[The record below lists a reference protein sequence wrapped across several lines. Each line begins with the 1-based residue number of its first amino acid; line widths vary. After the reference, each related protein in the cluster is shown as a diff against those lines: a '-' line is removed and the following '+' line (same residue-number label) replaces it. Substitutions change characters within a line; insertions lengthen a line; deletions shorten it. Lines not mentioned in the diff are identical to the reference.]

1 MLLDTS
7 GLLCLLHKSERY
19 HAEAIQHYQAAP
31 GKITHNYVI
40 AEFIALAM
48 VRGLSRKIALDFVI
62 GLETSP
68 HVTRH
73 WVDPILH
80 NQAIHLL
87 RERTDKSYSL
97 CDAVS
102 FVLMQR
108 ENTHNALT
116 TDHHFEQ
123 EGFYKLL
130 G

>member
-7 GLLCLLHKSERY
+7 GLLCLLHKSELY
-19 HAEAIQHYQAAP
+19 HAEAIHNYQAAS
-31 GKITHNYVI
+31 GKITHNYVV
-40 AEFIALAM
+40 AEFVALAM
-48 VRGLSRKIALDFVI
+48 VRGLPRKIALDFVV

-68 HVTRH
+68 HITRY

-80 NQAIHLL
+80 NHAIQLL
-87 RERTDKSYSL
+87 RERTDKNYSL

-108 ENTHNALT
+108 ENIHDALT

-123 EGFYKLL
+123 EGFRKLL